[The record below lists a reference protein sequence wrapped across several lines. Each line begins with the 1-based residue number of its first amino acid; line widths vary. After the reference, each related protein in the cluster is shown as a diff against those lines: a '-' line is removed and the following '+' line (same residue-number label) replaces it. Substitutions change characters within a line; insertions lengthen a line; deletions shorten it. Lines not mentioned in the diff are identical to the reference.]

1 MLRPGVTR
9 ERRHNPLGIPDP
21 AGHDAPV
28 PDFAAPPVEDQLGA
42 LAAEQDAFAALAA
55 TADLD
60 TPVPACAPWTVG
72 DLVRHLTAVHRWAAA
87 TARLGADADV
97 PDDGPFECVAAPEDY
112 REAAA
117 GLRDALADA
126 ARPCP
131 TLTGPGVVAWWRR
144 RQLHE
149 TFIHR
154 LDLAAALG
162 LPLTADRQVA
172 ADCVAE
178 VVDTMQPRQVRL
190 DRMPALTAGIRFTTP
205 TASWALGPAPVS
217 EVAGP
222 ELAVALLLWR
232 RTTLNDPRLVV
243 TGDRG
248 AAADLLA
255 QPLTP

>member
-1 MLRPGVTR
+1 VT
-9 ERRHNPLGIPDP
+9 EPL
-21 AGHDAPV
+21 A
-28 PDFAAPPVEDQLGA
+28 A
-42 LAAEQDAFAALAA
+42 LAAEQHAFAALAA
-55 TADLD
+55 GADLD

-97 PDDGPFECVAAPEDY
+97 PDDGPFERAATTADY
-112 REAAA
+112 PAAA
-117 GLRDALADA
+117 GELRAALAEAD
-126 ARPCP
+126 RSCP
-131 TLTGPGVVAWWRR
+131 TLAGPGVVAWWRR

-149 TFIHR
+149 TFVHR
-154 LDLAAALG
+154 LDLTAALG
-162 LPLTADRQVA
+162 LPATADPEVA

-190 DRMPALTAGIRFTTP
+190 RRMPAPTTGIRFTTP
-205 TASWALGPAPVS
+205 AGSWALGPAPVA

-232 RTTLNDPRLVV
+232 RTTLDDPRLVV

-248 AAADLLA
+248 AATDLLA